1 MSAQLSIFVRNKF
14 KIMKNAIAVLVSLLS
29 FAAFGQDFHRCYTH
43 EAMLEQ
49 EERTSGYIGRVDDIF
64 ERAKHFESQDRE
76 DVYTIPVVV
85 HIVYNTEEENLAD
98 SVIFNQIESLNAD
111 YRRLNEDAENVRDTF
126 NTIVGDTF
134 IGFQLASFDPSGN
147 PTNGITRT
155 NTDIESFFSL
165 AMSPAEGVKLTSE
178 GGIDPWDQSRYLNI
192 WVCDMSVFGT
202 VFLLGYATPP
212 DGLPHWPEGATDG
225 LADGVVVQYEAF
237 GSNNPNP
244 LIAGGA
250 EIDVRGR
257 TTTHEVGHYL
267 GLRHIWGDGDCLE
280 QDGVD
285 DTPNAE
291 DQSGSCDLEKNTC
304 LDDIADLGDLPDM
317 VENYMDYSPETCQ
330 NSFTLG
336 QVGIMRGVLEIERF
350 DLVNDNPALG
360 INSDQLKLANF
371 KLYPNPST
379 GTVQFSVTNSD
390 ENGISRI
397 EVLSETG
404 QFVQSMQ
411 LSAGTS
417 STEIE
422 GLPRGI
428 YFVRLT
434 NETGIRTE
442 KLVIL

>member
-1 MSAQLSIFVRNKF
+1 M
-14 KIMKNAIAVLVSLLS
+14 
-29 FAAFGQDFHRCYTH
+29 
-43 EAMLEQ
+43 
-49 EERTSGYIGRVDDIF
+49 
-64 ERAKHFESQDRE
+64 
-76 DVYTIPVVV
+76 
-85 HIVYNTEEENLAD
+85 
-98 SVIFNQIESLNAD
+98 
-111 YRRLNEDAENVRDTF
+111 
-126 NTIVGDTF
+126 
-134 IGFQLASFDPSGN
+134 
-147 PTNGITRT
+147 
-155 NTDIESFFSL
+155 
-165 AMSPAEGVKLTSE
+165 
-178 GGIDPWDQSRYLNI
+178 
-192 WVCDMSVFGT
+192 
-202 VFLLGYATPP
+202 
-212 DGLPHWPEGATDG
+212 
-225 LADGVVVQYEAF
+225 ADGVVVQYEAF

-379 GTVQFSVTNSD
+379 GAVQFSVINSD

>member
-1 MSAQLSIFVRNKF
+1 
-14 KIMKNAIAVLVSLLS
+14 MKHAITVLLGLLAFNS
-29 FAAFGQDFHRCYTH
+29 FGQDFHRCYTH
-43 EAMLEQ
+43 EAILDQ
-49 EERTSGYIGRVDDIF
+49 EEKTPGYIDRVNEIF
-64 ERAKHFESQDRE
+64 ERAKHTHGQDRE
-76 DVYTIPVVV
+76 DLYTIPVVV
-85 HIVYNTEEENLAD
+85 HIVYNTEAENLAD
-98 SVIFNQIESLNAD
+98 SVVFNQIASLNAD
-111 YRRLNEDAENVRDTF
+111 YRRLNEDADNVRDTF

-134 IGFQLASFDPSGN
+134 IGFELAAFDPEGN

-155 NTDIESFFSL
+155 STDVESFFSID
-165 AMSPAEGVKLTSE
+165 MSPAEAVKSTAD

-212 DGLPHWPEGATDG
+212 DGLPHWPEDATSG

-244 LIAGGA
+244 LVAGGE

-267 GLRHIWGDGDCLE
+267 GLRHIWGDGDCTE

-304 LDDIADLGDLPDM
+304 VDDIADLGDLPDM

-336 QVGIMRGVLEIERF
+336 QVGIMRGVLEIERY
-350 DLVNDNPALG
+350 DLVNDNPALS
-360 INSDQLKLANF
+360 INSNSGNEATF

-379 GTVQFSVTNSD
+379 GAVQFTIYNEV
-390 ENGISRI
+390 ENQAAQI

-404 QFVQSMQ
+404 QFVQTVT
-411 LSAGTS
+411 LAAGTQS
-417 STEIE
+417 AVIE
-422 GLPRGI
+422 GLSKGI
-428 YFVRLT
+428 YFVRLS
-434 NETGIRTE
+434 NESGIRTE

>member
-1 MSAQLSIFVRNKF
+1 MKHTFAILIGLISFTSI
-14 KIMKNAIAVLVSLLS
+14 
-29 FAAFGQDFHRCYTH
+29 GQDFHRCYTH

-49 EERTSGYIGRVDDIF
+49 EEKTPGYIGRVNDIF

-85 HIVYNTEEENLAD
+85 HIVYNTEAENLAD
-98 SVIFNQIESLNAD
+98 SVVMNQIASLNAD

-126 NTIVGDTF
+126 NTVVGDTF
-134 IGFQLASFDPSGN
+134 IGFELASFDPAGN

-155 NTDIESFFSL
+155 STDVESFFSFET
-165 AMSPAEGVKLTSE
+165 SPAEGVKLTSE

-225 LADGVVVQYEAF
+225 LADGVVVQFEAF

-244 LIAGGA
+244 LIAGGS

-267 GLRHIWGDGDCLE
+267 GLRHIWGDGDCAE

-304 LDDIADLGDLPDM
+304 VDDIADLGDLPDM

-336 QVGIMRGVLEIERF
+336 QVGIMRGVLEIERY
-350 DLVNDNPALG
+350 DLVNDNPALS
-360 INSDQLKLANF
+360 INTNIANESNF
-371 KLYPNPST
+371 RLYPNPSK
-379 GTVQFSVTNSD
+379 GTVQLTYFNAV
-390 ENGISRI
+390 ENQSAQVDVI
-397 EVLSETG
+397 SETG
-404 QFVQSMQ
+404 QTIQTVSLPIGTQSTTIDG
-411 LSAGTS
+411 LSK
-417 STEIE
+417 
-422 GLPRGI
+422 GI
-428 YFVRLT
+428 YFVRFS
-434 NETGIRTE
+434 NEEGIKTE